1 MIRKLKVRIVILVV
15 LGLALSSIGLVFA
28 IHYINMQTIN
38 NQMRSVLNILMVNDG
53 KGRSAGPKPEPIL
66 RTNRMSILP
75 KGRMVWKV
83 CRRE

>member
-53 KGRSAGPKPEPIL
+53 KRPI
-66 RTNRMSILP
+66 S
-75 KGRMVWKV
+75 WAQA
-83 CRRE
+83 